1 VSDLLKEAAPT
12 TAAPQVRDS
21 GTLPDQGQRTSEQGD
36 VLARRRYQKGSVQR
50 RGENWIGRWRED
62 YIGNDGSTHRIRR
75 SQVIGTREEFPT
87 KKLAR
92 RQLDVILARINALD
106 YRPGRVASL
115 EQFVARWQHQAGSL
129 RKPSTAKSQASH
141 LRYHIVPALGS
152 KRLDELTL
160 EAQQA
165 FVARLAKSLKRK
177 TLLNVLQ
184 TLSVVLNTAKSWGY
198 VTEGMSIKRLTLPPR
213 GAHAVA
219 RFFSAEEARRI
230 ITAAR
235 EPYATIYAV
244 AAMTGMRAGELLGL
258 KVSDID
264 FTQNLILVQ
273 RSLWNGQLQAPK
285 SQTSVRAI
293 PIPESLARRLARFVS
308 RWTPNPLELLFATR
322 RGTPIDASKLTQRK
336 LQPLLKKVGIPKAG
350 LHAFRHTCASLLVS
364 QGASPRIAQQQ
375 LGHSDPRITLAVYSH
390 VIGDSHRQAV
400 EKLASVFGSLDADGP
415 MVEANGTMI
424 Q

>member
-1 VSDLLKEAAPT
+1 MATATERVSLLPSPHLASTIPI
-12 TAAPQVRDS
+12 
-21 GTLPDQGQRTSEQGD
+21 QGQGISERKRD
-36 VLARRRYQKGSVQR
+36 DSLARRRYQKGQVQR
-50 RGENWIGRWRED
+50 RGESWIGRWRED
-62 YIGNDGSTHRIRR
+62 YVDNDGLVRRIRR
-75 SQVIGTREEFPT
+75 SQVVGTIEQFPT

-92 RQLDVILARINALD
+92 RQLDIVLARINSLD
-106 YRPGRVASL
+106 YRPGRVATL
-115 EQFVARWQHQAGSL
+115 EQFATRWQSQVGSL

-141 LRYHIVPALGS
+141 LRYHIIPALGS
-152 KRLDELTL
+152 KRLEELTL
-160 EAQQA
+160 EVQQS
-165 FVARLAKSLKRK
+165 FVARLSKSLKRK

-184 TLSVVLNTAKSWGY
+184 TVSVVLNTAKSWGY

-213 GAHAVA
+213 GAHSVA

-230 ITAAR
+230 IAAAP

-258 KVSDID
+258 KVSDLD
-264 FTQNLILVQ
+264 FTQNLLFVQ

-285 SQTSVRAI
+285 SQTSVRVI

-308 RWTPNPLELLFATR
+308 RWKPNPMELLFATR

-336 LQPLLKKVGIPKAG
+336 LQPLLKKLGLPRAG

-364 QGASPRIAQQQ
+364 QGISPRIAQQQ

-400 EKLASVFGSLDADGP
+400 EKLASVLGVLDPDGP
-415 MVEANGTMI
+415 TTEAKGMMI

>member
-1 VSDLLKEAAPT
+1 MENIEQLGSSLPECPNVPT
-12 TAAPQVRDS
+12 IQDRGQRDS
-21 GTLPDQGQRTSEQGD
+21 ERQGD
-36 VLARRRYQKGSVQR
+36 SLARRRYQKGTVQR

-62 YIGNDGSTHRIRR
+62 YVSDDGSTRRIRR

-106 YRPGRVASL
+106 YRPGRVATF
-115 EQFVARWQHQAGSL
+115 EQFVARWQCQAGSL
-129 RKPSTAKSQASH
+129 RKPSTARSQASH
-141 LRYHIVPALGS
+141 LRYHVVPALGS
-152 KRLDELTL
+152 KRLDEITL
-160 EAQQA
+160 EAQQS
-165 FVARLAKSLKRK
+165 FVARLSKSLKRK

-198 VTEGMSIKRLTLPPR
+198 VTEGMSLKRLTLPPR
-213 GAHAVA
+213 GAHVAA

-230 ITAAR
+230 IAAAP

-244 AAMTGMRAGELLGL
+244 AAMTGLRAGELLGL

-264 FTQNLILVQ
+264 FTQNLIFVQ

-285 SQTSVRAI
+285 SQTSVRVI
-293 PIPESLARRLARFVS
+293 PIPESLAKRLARFVS
-308 RWTPNPLELLFATR
+308 QWKPNTLELLFATR
-322 RGTPIDASKLTQRK
+322 IGTPIDASKCTQRK
-336 LQPLLKKVGIPKAG
+336 LQPLLKKLGIQKAG

-364 QGASPRIAQQQ
+364 QGASLRIAQQQ

-390 VIGDSHRQAV
+390 VIGDSHMQAV
-400 EKLASVFGSLDADGP
+400 EKLADAFGSLDPDGP
-415 MVEANGTMI
+415 TAEANSTMI